1 MKGDLHMHS
10 NSSDGVLSSPEL
22 VKIAKEKN
30 IDIIAITDH
39 DTTAGIDLALEMGQ
53 KLGVKVIPGIELST
67 NFKGES
73 IHILGYF
80 RDHSYKSN
88 NLLNFLNEMKE
99 KRKNRAKEM
108 VEKIKEIHNINIS
121 YEDILQKAKGII
133 ARPHIAKAIVDAGYD
148 YSWDYIFDNII
159 GNDCP
164 AYIPSIK
171 LPTGEGI
178 DLLKRNNA
186 LVVLAHPTI
195 ISEKNLQNVLE
206 FNFDGLEAI
215 YPEKSIN
222 KAEKFRNIAKKKG
235 IFVTAGSDFHG
246 ELDVG
251 TKHND
256 MGTVTLKDEELNVFL
271 SELKMENGEW
281 I

>member
-1 MKGDLHMHS
+1 MKADLHMHS
-10 NSSDGVLSSPEL
+10 NSSDGVLSSSVL
-22 VKIAKEKN
+22 VNMAKEKN

-39 DTTAGIDLALEMGQ
+39 DTTDGIDLALETAE

-67 NFKGES
+67 NFNGES

-80 RDHSYKSN
+80 RDDSYKST
-88 NLLNFLNEMKE
+88 NLLSFLSGLKE

-108 VEKIKEIHNINIS
+108 IEKIKEIHNINIS

-133 ARPHIAKAIVDAGYD
+133 ARPHIAKAIVDSGYD

-159 GNDCP
+159 GNGCP

-171 LPTGEGI
+171 LPIQEGI
-178 DLLKRNNA
+178 DLLRGNNA
-186 LVVLAHPTI
+186 LVVLAHPTL
-195 ISEKNLQNVLE
+195 ISEKNLQDVLD
-206 FNFDGLEAI
+206 FDFDGLEAI

-246 ELDVG
+246 ELDVD

-256 MGTVTLKDEELNVFL
+256 IGTVTLKDQELKIFL
-271 SELKMENGEW
+271 SKLDMK
-281 I
+281 

>member
-1 MKGDLHMHS
+1 MKADLHMHS
-10 NSSDGVLSSPEL
+10 NSSDGVLSSSEL

-39 DTTAGIDLALEMGQ
+39 DTTAGLDPALETGSQ
-53 KLGVKVIPGIELST
+53 LGVRVIPGIELST

-80 RDHSYKSN
+80 RDDSYKST
-88 NLLNFLNEMKE
+88 NLLKFLNEMKE

-108 VEKIKEIHNINIS
+108 IGKIKDIHNINIS
-121 YEDILQKAKGII
+121 YEDILKNAKGII

-148 YSWDYIFDNII
+148 YSWEYIFDNII
-159 GNDCP
+159 GNKSP

-171 LPTGEGI
+171 LPTQEGI
-178 DLLKRNNA
+178 DLLKSNNA
-186 LVVLAHPTI
+186 LVVLAHPTL
-195 ISEKNLQNVLE
+195 ISEKNLQHVLT
-206 FNFDGLEAI
+206 FDFDGLEAI

-246 ELDVG
+246 KLDVD

-256 MGTVTLKDEELNVFL
+256 MGTVTLRDEELKAFL
-271 SELKMENGEW
+271 DKLDLN
-281 I
+281 